1 MMNVEL
7 FKEAQFTE
15 AELDRLNLLF
25 WCLAWVFHTSPL
37 DDYLRGILLN
47 NLVDPAGGDPGWYLN
62 LISRREAADYS
73 EQWDACIVHSSHP
86 ELGCYEAWALADI
99 SGIEPETAYYTV
111 EEVRHYI
118 RLALDNIAQQHP
130 ERTKEVQEVIARYR
144 L

>member
-1 MMNVEL
+1 MNVEL

-15 AELDRLNLLF
+15 TELDRLNLLF

-37 DDYLRGILLN
+37 DGHLRGILYNPKNHPELKT
-47 NLVDPAGGDPGWYLN
+47 LEATGWCGGDPGWEIDGNNDETGGGYYN
-62 LISRREAADYS
+62 EAGQS
-73 EQWDACIVHSSHP
+73 VFRC
-86 ELGCYEAWALADI
+86 WALADI
-99 SGIEPETAYYTV
+99 SGIEPDTAYYTV

-130 ERTKEVQEVIARYR
+130 ERTKEVQEVIARYW